1 MVQFSISIFSRAVP
15 YICSYQKANYTFV
28 VLEKSTSN
36 NFEEG
41 PFQYVDRDEEHI
53 RIKIQDGLRPNW
65 NYTATVIVETVAG
78 SINSSISFSKP
89 AHAQYEIIC
98 NHNDIKVTQPSLH
111 VI

>member
-1 MVQFSISIFSRAVP
+1 MQLP
-15 YICSYQKANYTFV
+15 GYQEANYTFV
-28 VLEKSTSN
+28 VLEKSTTN

-41 PFQYVDRDEEHI
+41 PFEYVDRDEQHV

-89 AHAQYEIIC
+89 ANAQYEIIC
-98 NHNDIKVTQPSLH
+98 NRNDIAVTQPSLH
-111 VI
+111 VT